1 MRSIKHM
8 ILLAALSSFL
18 LSGCWPHQAGPTEVG
33 VRTVK
38 FGIFKKRGVEET
50 YYAPG
55 KTYFFMPIIND
66 WNTFDTK
73 LQTMEMTFD
82 PKRGDLRAR
91 DDLLFKTIDGNDISL
106 DVIIQYQIDPS
117 KAPYILQNVAQDD
130 FMLRQKVVRTVV
142 RSVPRDIFGELQTEG
157 FYISGQRQE
166 KAEKVQK
173 ALNAI
178 LVPLGVNI
186 TRVSTK
192 DYRFPP
198 AYQQAIED
206 RKVAGQQAE
215 KNKSQ
220 AKAAGEEYRRKV
232 ADAQGQVNTRVAAA
246 DGEFQRSK
254 LEADAYFQQQESIA
268 KAITAEGIADAKGI
282 KAMNEALGGPGGEVL
297 VKLKIAE
304 ALKGKKIYLLPVS
317 EGGINLKTTDIND
330 LLRVY
335 GMRTLGT
342 GQSAPRS
349 AAPAAD
355 VPPAK

>member
-1 MRSIKHM
+1 MRYLKHLT
-8 ILLAALSSFL
+8 LLAVLSSFL

-38 FGIFKKRGVEET
+38 LGIFKKKGVDQT

-106 DVIIQYQIDPS
+106 DVIIQYRIDPT

-130 FMLRQKVVRTVV
+130 FLLRQKIIRTVV

-166 KAEKVQK
+166 KAEKVQE

-178 LVPLGVNI
+178 LGPMGVI
-186 TRVSTK
+186 IAKVSTK

-206 RKVAGQQAE
+206 RKVADQQAE

-220 AKAAGEEYRRKV
+220 AKAAEEEYRRKV
-232 ADAQGQVNTRVAAA
+232 ADAQGKVNNRVAAA
-246 DGEFQRSK
+246 DGEFERSK

-282 KAMNEALGGPGGEVL
+282 KAMNVALGGSGGEVL
-297 VKLKIAE
+297 VKLRIAE
-304 ALKGKKIYLLPVS
+304 ALKGKKIYLLPMS

-335 GMRTLGT
+335 GLQGM
-342 GQSAPRS
+342 AKRS
-349 AAPAAD
+349 
-355 VPPAK
+355 PAKPAPTGPAK

>member
-1 MRSIKHM
+1 MRSFKLFL
-8 ILLAALSSFL
+8 LLAIMSSFL
-18 LSGCWPHQAGPTEVG
+18 LTGCWPHQAGPTEVG

-38 FGIFKKRGVEET
+38 LGIFKSRGVEEK

-55 KTYFFMPIIND
+55 KTYFFMPIINE

-91 DDLLFKTIDGNDISL
+91 DDLLFKTVDGNDISL
-106 DVIIQYQIDPS
+106 DVIIQYRIDAA
-117 KAPYILQNVAQDD
+117 KAPYILQNVAEDD
-130 FMLRQKVVRTVV
+130 FILRQKIVRAVV

-157 FYISGQRQE
+157 FYISGQRQA
-166 KAEKVQK
+166 KAEKVK
-173 ALNAI
+173 EALNSI
-178 LVPLGVNI
+178 LGPMGVVVAK
-186 TRVSTK
+186 VSTK

-206 RKVAGQQAE
+206 RKIADQQAE

-220 AKAAGEEYRRKV
+220 AKAAEEEYRRKV
-232 ADAQGQVNTRVAAA
+232 ADAQGQVNRVVAEA
-246 DGEFQRSK
+246 DGEFERAK
-254 LEADAYFQQQESIA
+254 LQADAYFQQQESIG

-282 KAMNEALGGPGGEVL
+282 KAMNEALGGPGGEIL
-297 VKLKIAE
+297 VKLQIAE

-330 LLRVY
+330 LLKVY
-335 GMRTLGT
+335 GLQNMAR
-342 GQSAPRS
+342 R
-349 AAPAAD
+349 APAPPAAA
-355 VPPAK
+355 PPAKK